1 MLSFN
6 ALLTLRFPHFLFIF
20 LLVQLFEVTLFQ
32 LFSISFTSEVQD
44 RTVHANGV
52 CMCVRG
58 VAGVGIEYRP
68 CLTELNSRTSAVTH
82 MKEEWRGEN
91 KRREK

>member
-1 MLSFN
+1 M
-6 ALLTLRFPHFLFIF
+6 
-20 LLVQLFEVTLFQ
+20 
-32 LFSISFTSEVQD
+32 
-44 RTVHANGV
+44 HANGV